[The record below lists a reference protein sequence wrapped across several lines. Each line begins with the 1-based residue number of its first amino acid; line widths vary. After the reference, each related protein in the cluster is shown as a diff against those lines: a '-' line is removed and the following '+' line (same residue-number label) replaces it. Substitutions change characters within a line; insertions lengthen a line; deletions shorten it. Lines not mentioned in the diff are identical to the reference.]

1 MRKLATAIILA
12 TSGII
17 ATSAMAA
24 PHDNHDRSP
33 QKVVHQDKK
42 QNWRPGQA
50 VPKQYNSARYKV
62 DHRDHKRLHKPGPG
76 QHWIKANGHY
86 VLIND
91 HNHKI
96 IKVVN

>member
-33 QKVVHQDKK
+33 QKVVHQDKNK
-42 QNWRPGQA
+42 TGVQA
-50 VPKQYNSARYKV
+50 RLYLNSIIRHVTKLIIATTNAFTSQAQV
-62 DHRDHKRLHKPGPG
+62 STGLKPTV
-76 QHWIKANGHY
+76 IMS
-86 VLIND
+86 
-91 HNHKI
+91 
-96 IKVVN
+96 